1 MRFGLGFRLAVLAVT
16 ALTFPLTLA
25 TAREVPEA
33 ELIARTTLE
42 PAVLAGRE
50 AAVEAMTPEE
60 QGEAMVAA
68 VKDRTIVYYQPGHG
82 VFAEYTSAD
91 GKVFMWYPRN
101 KRVVYGTW
109 GLRQFGG
116 PKLCYQYRNATN
128 PVTGEYE
135 GDDCISPRQKLVG
148 AEMLDSR
155 PGDPFGLAAG
165 KIPYAKTKLDLPDWP
180 TTGGD

>member
-1 MRFGLGFRLAVLAVT
+1 MMRVIKFVVLTVLY
-16 ALTFPLTLA
+16 LTSAPA
-25 TAREVPEA
+25 TARELPEA

-50 AAVEAMTPEE
+50 AAVEAMTPAQ
-60 QGEAMVAA
+60 QGEAMIAA
-68 VKDRTIVYYQPGHG
+68 VNDRTVIYYQYGHG

-109 GLRQFGG
+109 GLRDFGG

-135 GDDCISPRQKLVG
+135 GDECIPPRQKLVA
-148 AEMLDSR
+148 AELLDSR

-165 KIPYAKTKLDLPDWP
+165 KLPYSKSKFDVPEWP
-180 TTGGD
+180 EI